1 MKFRLLVLSIACIS
15 IETVHAR
22 PQEPYSSVMVQIY
35 ANQWVDNTFQ
45 LRNPA
50 YVYYG
55 SDCTNFVSQA
65 LRAGGW
71 RNTAIGSQTSDLYWY
86 YVSPSQVSYT
96 WRVADSLYRRFSNGY
111 EGWFGTSV
119 TNPSALRARVG
130 DIIFANWDADKGD
143 KSVDHAMIVTGIST
157 NGEPLVSYHST
168 DRENY
173 PWSQFLANVSNAGL
187 RPSYYKFSPVKYGY

>member
-1 MKFRLLVLSIACIS
+1 MKFGLLVLSIACMS

-22 PQEPYSSVMVQIY
+22 PQEPYSSVMAQIY

-119 TNPSALRARVG
+119 TNPSSLRARVG
-130 DIIFANWDADKGD
+130 DIIFADWEGITTNLR
-143 KSVDHAMIVTGIST
+143 VIDHAMIVTGIAT

-168 DRENY
+168 DRENF
-173 PWSQFLANVSNAGL
+173 PWSSLLAEVTRQGL
-187 RPSYYKFSPVKYGY
+187 KPTYYKFSPVNF